1 MPSHIFSRDF
11 LDSVGDNFLTD
22 VLARDIAFADVGP
35 DRVEQLLS
43 WNDLSDILSTRP
55 IEPPRI
61 RLHRKGSAI
70 PVEDYTTT
78 AAIAGRDT
86 TLVKPEA
93 LYAQLRDGASLVL
106 DAVDRL
112 HPPIREAADDLI
124 RLVRERVQVNMYLL
138 WGESHGFDTHWDDHD
153 TFIVQVYGTKAWT
166 IYGAGRPHPMKTDAD
181 HSHTAPEKAIWEG
194 VLKPGQIMHVPR
206 GWWHNVR
213 GTGDVSLHLTF
224 GFTRATGI
232 DWTQWLIE
240 KLYAEDVFRQ
250 DVPRFGSSSEH
261 HRELV
266 ERLAS
271 IAETASVEAFLTDRD
286 RHFPQRH
293 RFSLPWPVRYEA
305 AATDATVEFA
315 PLLAPA
321 LHRDGGVVTL
331 ETGGKRYRL
340 AAAAAPVL
348 EMLIDSRVTTVG
360 ALRERCGPDAEAVL
374 SVLAEQNLVLL
385 R

>member
-1 MPSHIFSRDF
+1 
-11 LDSVGDNFLTD
+11 
-22 VLARDIAFADVGP
+22 
-35 DRVEQLLS
+35 
-43 WNDLSDILSTRP
+43 
-55 IEPPRI
+55 
-61 RLHRKGSAI
+61 
-70 PVEDYTTT
+70 
-78 AAIAGRDT
+78 
-86 TLVKPEA
+86 
-93 LYAQLRDGASLVL
+93 
-106 DAVDRL
+106 
-112 HPPIREAADDLI
+112 
-124 RLVRERVQVNMYLL
+124 
-138 WGESHGFDTHWDDHD
+138 
-153 TFIVQVYGTKAWT
+153 
-166 IYGAGRPHPMKTDAD
+166 
-181 HSHTAPEKAIWEG
+181 
-194 VLKPGQIMHVPR
+194 MHVPR